1 MNEAVL
7 AGQKNHIRPHTYSTS
22 ERYYNQGSTGDFR
35 LVPFF
40 IHGSSN

>member
-7 AGQKNHIRPHTYSTS
+7 AGQQNNIRPHTYSTS
-22 ERYYNQGSTGDFR
+22 ERYYSQGSTGDFR
-35 LVPFF
+35 LGPFF